1 VKSGCLSSQ
10 RGFTLIELLIVVAI
24 IAILAAI
31 AVPNFLEAQ
40 TRSKVARVKADMR
53 SFATALEA
61 YCADYGKF
69 PMPHTLW
76 PFGQWHGFMQYLTV
90 LSTPVAYMSNTLV
103 LDPFYPTEYVNPVDP
118 GWRPTFRYFDYQGE
132 PGSWSDGCHPG
143 FKRSGAILNSFG
155 PNMRADALEHY
166 PYFVEFPETIWS
178 GASEP
183 WIQTWGSHL
192 DSLYDPTN
200 GTRSSGDIG
209 RSVGELKGGA
219 VMGE

>member
-1 VKSGCLSSQ
+1 MKRFTSL
-10 RGFTLIELLIVVAI
+10 GFTLIELLIVVAI

-40 TRSKVARVKADMR
+40 TRSKVARVKGDMR

-61 YCADYGKF
+61 YCVDYNKF
-69 PMPHTLW
+69 PMPHVLFPYEQW
-76 PFGQWHGFMQYLTV
+76 FGFVQYLTV
-90 LSTPVAYMSNTLV
+90 LSTPVAYMTSASV
-103 LDPFYPTEYVNPVDP
+103 LDPFWPDSEPAPAGYPNF
-118 GWRPTFRYFDYQGE
+118 RPTFRYFDYQGE

-143 FKRSGAILNSFG
+143 FQRRGAILNSFG

-166 PYFVEFPETIWS
+166 PYYVEFPDDIWN

-219 VMGE
+219 VMGQ